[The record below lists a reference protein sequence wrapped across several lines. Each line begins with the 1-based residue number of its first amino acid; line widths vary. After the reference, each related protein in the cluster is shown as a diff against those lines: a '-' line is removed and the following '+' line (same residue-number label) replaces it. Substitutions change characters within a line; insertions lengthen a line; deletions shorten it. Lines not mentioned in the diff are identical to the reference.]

1 MMRYRRLLLAILVL
15 AVGFAAASVR
25 LRVRAAD
32 ERLPQRLTDAEFWR
46 LTEELSEPDGYFR
59 SDNLLLSNFEIYF
72 RYRHPGAGPADAARR
87 GVHGRRARAEL
98 HVHHGAQAE
107 AGVHYG
113 YPARQHA
120 YAVDVNGAVR
130 ALRGP
135 HRVRVAPLRQ
145 KTPGAPHL
153 EIHSRGDLHG
163 VCGTVDPGAEEVY
176 NTNLKAIDELL
187 EKKHGLALSSDDL
200 SGVNYVYHNFYSFGP
215 NINYNSSARGGGF
228 GGFVSYADL
237 MVATDADNVNRSFLA
252 NEESFRVVKDLEQ
265 KDLIVPLVGDFAGPK
280 AIRAIG
286 KYLKEHN
293 ATVTA
298 FYASNV
304 EQFLYGSG
312 TWTTFCRNVASLP
325 LDATSTFIRSTR
337 SGGFGRGAMSVLGSM
352 KSETENC
359 ASATRFKRRCQGPRA
374 DRPEM
379 LRGRV
384 HLPAGWPARPRR
396 LLVINRPKGAFLQ
409 VVD

>member
-1 MMRYRRLLLAILVL
+1 MTRYRRLLLAALIL

-32 ERLPQRLTDAEFWR
+32 ERLPQRLSDAEFWR
-46 LTEELSEPDGYFR
+46 LTEEFSEPNGYFR
-59 SDNLLLSNFEIYF
+59 SDNLLSNEIYF
-72 RYRHPGAGPADAARR
+72 QYVVRELLQRTQPGGVYMGVGPEQNFTYIAALKPKMVFITDIRR
-87 GVHGRRARAEL
+87 GNLHLQLMYKALFEL
-98 HVHHGAQAE
+98 SADRTEFVSRLFTRKR
-107 AGVHYG
+107 
-113 YPARQHA
+113 PARLTPKSTADEIFTA
-120 YAVDVNGAVR
+120 YA
-130 ALRGP
+130 
-135 HRVRVAPLRQ
+135 
-145 KTPGAPHL
+145 
-153 EIHSRGDLHG
+153 S
-163 VCGTVDPGAEEVY
+163 VDPAAEEVY
-176 NTNLKAIDELL
+176 NANLKAIDELL
-187 EKKHGLALSSDDL
+187 EKKHGLALSSEDL
-200 SGVNYVYHNFYSFGP
+200 AGINYVYHNFYSFGP

-252 NEESFRVVKDLEQ
+252 NEESFRVLKDLEQ
-265 KDLIVPLVGDFAGPK
+265 KDLVVPLVGDFAGPK

-359 ASATRFKRRCQGPRA
+359 A
-374 DRPEM
+374 
-379 LRGRV
+379 
-384 HLPAGWPARPRR
+384 
-396 LLVINRPKGAFLQ
+396 GASR
-409 VVD
+409 